1 MKDPIRALVAAQLR
15 LDADPAALT
24 ADDVSLLGEARF
36 SLGLRAA
43 VALEVRRAL
52 NATTTTKTKG
62 SSRRRAKR

>member
-43 VALEVRRAL
+43 VALEIRRAL
-52 NATTTTKTKG
+52 NATTTKTKG
-62 SSRRRAKR
+62 PSRRRAKR